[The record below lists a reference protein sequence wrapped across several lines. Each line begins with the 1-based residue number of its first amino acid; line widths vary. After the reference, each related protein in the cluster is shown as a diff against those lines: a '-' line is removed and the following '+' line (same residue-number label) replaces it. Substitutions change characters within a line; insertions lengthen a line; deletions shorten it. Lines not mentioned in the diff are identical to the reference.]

1 MKNIRNFC
9 IIAHID
15 HGKSTLADRILELTG
30 VLHTT
35 NNEQVLDSMDLERE
49 RGITIKA
56 KSVRIPFKTLK
67 GDDYVLNLIDTPGH
81 VDFNY
86 EVSRSLKA
94 CEGAILLVDATQG
107 VEAQTIA
114 NAYLAI
120 DAGLTIIPVINKIDL
135 PNAMLDDCKVQIEDM
150 LGLPSEDVL
159 LVSGKTG
166 QGVPELL
173 QAVVDR
179 VPPPSVDE
187 TTPLQCL
194 IFDSYYDSYRG
205 VIPHIRIFSGSLTK
219 GDKIKIKSTGKV
231 FEVDEVGYF
240 APELVP
246 TAKLTIGEVGYLG
259 AIIREVGDIH
269 VGDSIISPDFP
280 DTPGV
285 PGFRKV
291 LPMVFCG
298 IYPISTNDYP
308 KLTMALE
315 KYQLNDSSIVYEK
328 ETSAALGHGYR
339 LGFLGMLHMDITLER
354 LKREY
359 DQELIATM
367 PSVIYKVVTRRGEVM
382 QEMMIDN
389 PSKFPDAQF
398 VDHIE
403 EPIVEVRIIVPNDH
417 IGSVMA
423 LSEGSRGTL
432 KSMDHPDKRRAMLTY
447 EFPLAEIITGY
458 YDQLKSVSRGYA
470 SMDYE
475 LTGYKTGP
483 LVKVDI
489 LVKENQVDA
498 LSFISDRDSAVSKG
512 RVLVHK
518 LRKLIPRQ
526 LFSIPLQAAIGGKII
541 AREDI
546 VPIRKDVIAKCY
558 GGDISRKR
566 KLLEKQ
572 KEGKKRMKMVGS
584 VEVPQEAFLLLL
596 KMEDDE

>member
-1 MKNIRNFC
+1 MNNIRNFC

-30 VLHTT
+30 VIHTS

-56 KSVRIPFKTLK
+56 KSVRIPYKAQD
-67 GDDYVLNLIDTPGH
+67 GQDYILNLIDTPGH

-94 CEGAILLVDATQG
+94 CEGAILLVDSTQG

-120 DAGLTIIPVINKIDL
+120 DAGLEIIPVINKIDL
-135 PNAMLDDCKVQIEDM
+135 PNAMVEDTRVQIDDM
-150 LGLPSEDVL
+150 LGLPGEDAL

-166 QGVPELL
+166 FGVPELL
-173 QAVVDR
+173 EAVVAR
-179 VPPPSVDE
+179 VPPPPIDE
-187 TTPLQCL
+187 SSPLRCL
-194 IFDSYYDSYRG
+194 IFDSYYDPYRG
-205 VIPHIRIFSGSLTK
+205 VIPHIRIFSGSLK
-219 GDKIKIKSTGKV
+219 HGDKIMMKATGKS

-240 APELVP
+240 TPAVVP
-246 TAKLTIGEVGYLG
+246 TEKLSAGDVGYLG
-259 AIIREVGDIH
+259 AIIREVGDVH
-269 VGDSIISPDFP
+269 VGDTVISPDYP
-280 DTPGV
+280 ETPAV
-285 PGFRKV
+285 PGFRKA

-308 KLTMALE
+308 KLTLALE
-315 KYQLNDSSIVYEK
+315 KFQLNDSSIVFEK

-359 DQELIATM
+359 GQDLIATM
-367 PSVIYKVVTRRGEVM
+367 PSVVYKVITRRGEVT
-382 QEMMIDN
+382 EELMIDN
-389 PSKFPDAQF
+389 PSRFPDPQF
-398 VDHIE
+398 IDHIE
-403 EPIVEVRIIVPNDH
+403 EPIIEARIIVPNDY
-417 IGSVMA
+417 IGAVMD
-423 LSEGSRGTL
+423 LSEKSRGSL
-432 KSMDHPDKRRAMLTY
+432 KNMEHPDKRRALITY
-447 EFPLAEIITGY
+447 MFPLAEIITGY
-458 YDQLKSVSRGYA
+458 YDKLKSVSRGYA

-475 LTGYKTGP
+475 FTGYKPGP
-483 LVKVDI
+483 LAKVDI

-498 LSFISDRDSAVSKG
+498 LSFISDRDSAIPKA
-512 RVLVHK
+512 RVLIHK

-546 VPIRKDVIAKCY
+546 APVRKDVLAKCY
-558 GGDISRKR
+558 GGDITRKR

-572 KEGKKRMKMVGS
+572 IEGKKRMKMVGS

-596 KMEDDE
+596 KMEE